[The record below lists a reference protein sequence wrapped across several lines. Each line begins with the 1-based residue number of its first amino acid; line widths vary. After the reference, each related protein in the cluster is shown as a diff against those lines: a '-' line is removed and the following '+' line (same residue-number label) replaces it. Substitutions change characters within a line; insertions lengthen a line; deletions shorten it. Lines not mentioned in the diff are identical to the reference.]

1 MYFEYGDTEI
11 EYLKRKDKKLGE
23 AIDHIGHI
31 YREVDAD
38 IFQSVVH
45 QIIGQQISNATLA
58 TVWGRFRNMVGEV
71 TPQAVLKYQAEEL
84 KGLGMSFRKAE
95 YIRNFAEKVCQG
107 ELDLEELCQMDDQK
121 VIKTLS
127 SLRGIG
133 VWTAEMLL
141 IFCMQRPDV
150 LSYGDGAILKG
161 MQILYHHRKMDKN
174 LFEKYRKRYSPYG
187 SVASL
192 YLWAIAG
199 GALEG

>member
-45 QIIGQQISNATLA
+45 QIIGQQISNAALA

-150 LSYGDGAILKG
+150 LSGDG
-161 MQILYHHRKMDKN
+161 
-174 LFEKYRKRYSPYG
+174 YG
-187 SVASL
+187 ST
-192 YLWAIAG
+192 
-199 GALEG
+199 

>member
-45 QIIGQQISNATLA
+45 QIIGQQISNAALA

-150 LSYGDGAILKG
+150 LSHGDGAILKG
-161 MQILYHHRKMDKN
+161 MQILYHHRKMNKN

>member
-45 QIIGQQISNATLA
+45 HIIGQQISNAALA
-58 TVWGRFRNMVGEV
+58 TVWGRFRNLVGEV
-71 TPQAVLKYQAEEL
+71 TADTVLRYQAEEL
-84 KGLGMSFRKAE
+84 QGLGMSLRKAE
-95 YIRNFAEKVCQG
+95 YIQNFAQKVCLG
-107 ELDLEELCQMDDQK
+107 ELDLEELYRMDDQK

-133 VWTAEMLL
+133 VW
-141 IFCMQRPDV
+141 RPRCFSSSACRG
-150 LSYGDGAILKG
+150 LTC
-161 MQILYHHRKMDKN
+161 
-174 LFEKYRKRYSPYG
+174 
-187 SVASL
+187 
-192 YLWAIAG
+192 
-199 GALEG
+199 

>member
-23 AIDHIGHI
+23 AIAHIGHI

-45 QIIGQQISNATLA
+45 QIIGQQISNAALA
-58 TVWGRFRNMVGEV
+58 TVWGRFRDMVGDE
-71 TPQAVLKYQAEEL
+71 TVLKYQAEEL

-161 MQILYHHRKMDKN
+161 MQILYHHRKIDKN

-199 GALEG
+199 GALEE